1 MATESLRS
9 DPPRRPGPILAVWV
23 VALVLIHAADWLV
36 GTRSPLLVQA
46 VDQGEARVEAQT
58 NGTDL
63 SADAARKLIQLQ
75 RDTRPFWTTLAL
87 LGDFGVDPLALILR
101 PLTVATLFAAWAA
114 LAGRPSG
121 FATALVESATIQGFW
136 LIGPALALGLTLSHL
151 SHEPD
156 TSLSLWLPP
165 GPHSVWIWTT
175 LHQADIAALCGWLA
189 LAGTARRRGQVS
201 PVVALATVVP
211 LAVAEVAARGL
222 AAAVL
227 GAGMR
232 LTIMPG

>member
-1 MATESLRS
+1 MATESHRS
-9 DPPRRPGPILAVWV
+9 NLPRRPGPPLAVWV
-23 VALVLIHAADWLV
+23 VLLVLIHAADWLV
-36 GTRSPLLVQA
+36 GDRSPRLVQA
-46 VDQGEARVEAQT
+46 VDQGEAKVEAQT
-58 NGTDL
+58 AGTDL

-121 FATALVESATIQGFW
+121 FATALVESATLQGFW
-136 LIGPALALGLTLSHL
+136 LVGPGLTLGLTLARISAQ
-151 SHEPD
+151 PD
-156 TSLSLWLPP
+156 TSLSLFLPP
-165 GPHSVWIWTT
+165 GAHSVWIWTT

-189 LAGTARRRGQVS
+189 LAGTGRRRGQVS
-201 PVVALATVVP
+201 LVVALLTVVP
-211 LAVAEVAARGL
+211 LVVAEVAARGV

-232 LTIMPG
+232 LTIIPG